1 MGRRA
6 FHRRSPFKMNKKRF
20 SSPSRAAGPPEGYRI
35 HTNKRVKKLNM
46 RRIQDFKWDLSLI
59 LKEISDENVASIK
72 GGIYA
77 KASKIG
83 VREARDF
90 VTEKEKEGIIPEETA
105 MKLTKLLQRYSVFR

>member
-20 SSPSRAAGPPEGYRI
+20 SSPSRASGPPEGYRI

>member
-1 MGRRA
+1 MGRKA
-6 FHRRSPFKMNKKRF
+6 FHRRSPFKMKKRF
-20 SSPSRAAGPPEGYRI
+20 GSPSRTAPPPEGYRI
-35 HTNKRVKKLNM
+35 HTNKRVRKLNM

-83 VREARDF
+83 VREARDYI
-90 VTEKEKEGIIPEETA
+90 VEKEKEGIIPEETS